1 MKTIV
6 YPMTQYREIAQQLAS
21 AEIIALPTDTVFGL
35 AALATSPRAVEKLL
49 DVKQRPQDKAFSY
62 LVANVEMIE
71 EVCELRPRDYWLI
84 SRFLPGPW
92 TFIFN
97 KKYPNPLVDNGLKSL
112 AIRICDLKET
122 LAVIEELKTGVYL
135 PSANISGQ
143 PPLVRVKDVYD
154 VFSGK
159 IAGILDMDAQNQEAS
174 TIVDCTQDQLR
185 LIRAGVGDYQKLK
198 KVMKEN
204 KYE

>member
-6 YPMTQYREIAQQLAS
+6 YPISQYREIAQQLAS

-35 AALATSPRAVEKLL
+35 AALASSPSAVGKLL
-49 DVKQRPQDKAFSY
+49 EVKQRPQNKAFSY

-84 SRFLPGPW
+84 STFLPGPW

-97 KKYPNPLVDNGLKSL
+97 KKYPNPLVDNGLNSL

-143 PPLVRVKDVYD
+143 PPLVTVEEVYE
-154 VFSGK
+154 VFNGK

-174 TIVDCTQDQLR
+174 TIVDCTQDQLQ

-198 KVMKEN
+198 TVMKEN